1 MEELQ
6 IKQDQP
12 QSGNMAEEQK
22 QDEPIVDPNQQVG
35 VGDLNINDMVLL
47 KSMIELGSQ
56 RGAWRANELSV
67 VGTVYEKLSKFVA
80 SLVPATTETPA
91 PASAPAP
98 EQPVAEQPKEKP
110 NA

>member
-1 MEELQ
+1 MAEQ
-6 IKQDQP
+6 TKQDTQP
-12 QSGNMAEEQK
+12 N
-22 QDEPIVDPNQQVG
+22 IDPNQQVG

-67 VGTVYEKLSKFVA
+67 VGTVYEKLTKFVA
-80 SLVPATTETPA
+80 SLMPATTETPA
-91 PASAPAP
+91 PAPAPAPTPAP
-98 EQPVAEQPKEKP
+98 EQPVAEQPKGEKP

>member
-1 MEELQ
+1 MAEQ
-6 IKQDQP
+6 IKQDTP
-12 QSGNMAEEQK
+12 N
-22 QDEPIVDPNQQVG
+22 IDPNQQVG

-67 VGTVYEKLSKFVA
+67 VGTVYEKLTKFVA
-80 SLVPATTETPA
+80 SLMPATTETPA
-91 PASAPAP
+91 PAPAPAP
-98 EQPVAEQPKEKP
+98 TPTPQQPVAEQPKGEKP

>member
-1 MEELQ
+1 
-6 IKQDQP
+6 
-12 QSGNMAEEQK
+12 MAEQTN
-22 QDEPIVDPNQQVG
+22 QNEPKIDPNQQVG

-67 VGTVYEKLSKFVA
+67 VGTVYEKLTKFVA
-80 SLVPATTETPA
+80 SLMPATTETPA
-91 PASAPAP
+91 PAPAP
-98 EQPVAEQPKEKP
+98 TPAPQQPVAEQPKGEKP

>member
-1 MEELQ
+1 
-6 IKQDQP
+6 
-12 QSGNMAEEQK
+12 MAEQTNQNETK
-22 QDEPIVDPNQQVG
+22 IDPNQQVG

-67 VGTVYEKLSKFVA
+67 VGTVYEKLTKFVA
-80 SLVPATTETPA
+80 SLMPATTETPA
-91 PASAPAP
+91 PAPAPTPAP
-98 EQPVAEQPKEKP
+98 EQPVAEQPKGEKP

>member
-12 QSGNMAEEQK
+12 QAGNMAEEKK

-80 SLVPATTETPA
+80 SLVPATTEAPA
-91 PASAPAP
+91 PAPATAP
-98 EQPVAEQPKEKP
+98 EQPVAEQPKEKT
-110 NA
+110 

>member
-1 MEELQ
+1 
-6 IKQDQP
+6 
-12 QSGNMAEEQK
+12 MAEQTN
-22 QDEPIVDPNQQVG
+22 QTEPKIDPNQQVG

-67 VGTVYEKLSKFVA
+67 VGTVYEKLTKFVA
-80 SLVPATTETPA
+80 SLMPATTETPA
-91 PASAPAP
+91 PAPAP
-98 EQPVAEQPKEKP
+98 TPAPQQPVAEQPKGEKP